1 MNFVQTKLTI
11 TTKKIYFTKDSPFLI
26 LTKRFQKIDSILSG
40 YTNCL
45 FLSALSEITLEKNR
59 IKMQFALI
67 LAVSVCPNCV
77 ATFSSICTGRAIT
90 WTPWIAEVVWAGQE
104 PRGRE

>member
-1 MNFVQTKLTI
+1 MNFVLTELTI
-11 TTKKIYFTKDSPFLI
+11 ATKKIYFIKDSPFLI

-45 FLSALSEITLEKNR
+45 FLSALSEITLEKNH

-67 LAVSVCPNCV
+67 LAVSVCPNFV